1 MEKTAVVV
9 GKAGGGGVVVGERER
24 VGREALG
31 D

>member
-1 MEKTAVVV
+1 MVEKTAVVV
-9 GKAGGGGVVVGERER
+9 GKAGGFVVGERER